1 MNLFSDYQK
10 KIFNSLKNLEKKNKI
25 KFPPNQK
32 SFAVELPPKN
42 QEADISCYAAMILAK
57 TNNSSP
63 INLAETLK
71 KSFQMLVES
80 I

>member
-25 KFPPNQK
+25 RIPPSLE
-32 SFAVELPPKN
+32 SFAVEW
-42 QEADISCYAAMILAK
+42 
-57 TNNSSP
+57 
-63 INLAETLK
+63 LK
-71 KSFQMLVES
+71 LIIVHQS